1 VLARL
6 GLPAA
11 PLVLRSPLAR
21 RIAFRDVMEHG
32 ERVDA
37 ADAVRIVP
45 AATCSSLYTTGLSDM
60 EFRPLPQAVHV
71 PMWDVPEVIVRAI
84 ADWITSGT
92 AAPTAPV

>member
-37 ADAVRIVP
+37 ADAVR
-45 AATCSSLYTTGLSDM
+45 D
-60 EFRPLPQAVHV
+60 RPRRHLLVALHN
-71 PMWDVPEVIVRAI
+71 W
-84 ADWITSGT
+84 TL
-92 AAPTAPV
+92 